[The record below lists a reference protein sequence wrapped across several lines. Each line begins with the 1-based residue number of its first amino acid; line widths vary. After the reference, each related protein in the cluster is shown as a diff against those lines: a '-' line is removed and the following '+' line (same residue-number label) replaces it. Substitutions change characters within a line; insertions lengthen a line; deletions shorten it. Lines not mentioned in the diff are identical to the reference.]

1 MFEAI
6 ALLIVGLGL
15 LVYSADK
22 FVLGAAATATY
33 LGVSS
38 MVVGLIV
45 IGFGTSAPE
54 MVVSAIAAMKGNPG
68 LALGNA
74 VGSNITN
81 IALVLGV
88 GMMVSP
94 LLICSNTVKREMPIL
109 LMVTLFVMWL
119 MWDGELSRLDGV
131 LLIASMFAMTLWM
144 AWLGLR
150 KPKNKDVLKDEYEAE
165 MPQDVSK
172 KAAWLWLSFGIVML
186 PVASMLMVH
195 GATTIA
201 KMLGM
206 SDVVIG
212 LTIVAL
218 GTSLPELSAT
228 VACMKKNEH
237 DLALGNI
244 VGSNMFNLL
253 GVLGISASIKSFKL
267 PDDFLSSDYLVMFDL
282 TLALLVFA
290 LFFVARKKP
299 MPRLIGV
306 FFVGCYCL
314 FNFWLYLRS

>member
-1 MFEAI
+1 MIEAV
-6 ALLIVGLGL
+6 AFLIVGLVL

-22 FVLGAAATATY
+22 FVIGAAATASY

-54 MVVSAIAAMKGNPG
+54 MVVSAIAAMKGNPH

-74 VGSNITN
+74 IGSNITN

-88 GMMVSP
+88 GISVSP
-94 LLICSNTVKREMPIL
+94 LLICSNTVKRELPIL
-109 LMVTLFVMWL
+109 LVVTLFVLLL
-119 MWDGELSRLDGV
+119 MWDGEQSRMDGAI
-131 LLIASMFAMTLWM
+131 LIASMFSMALWM

-150 KPKNKDVLKDEYEAE
+150 KSRDKDILEDEFEAE
-165 MPQDVSK
+165 MPQNVSK
-172 KAAWLWLSFGIVML
+172 KAAWLWLLFGIIML
-186 PVASMLMVH
+186 PVASHLMVH

-201 KMLGM
+201 KMMGM
-206 SDVVIG
+206 SDVIIG

-228 VACMKKNEH
+228 IACMKKNEH

-244 VGSNMFNLL
+244 IGSNMFNLL
-253 GVLGISASIKSFKL
+253 GVLGISASIKAYKL
-267 PDDFLSSDYLVMFDL
+267 PESFLATDYLVMFDL
-282 TLALLVFA
+282 TLMLLIFSLVFA
-290 LFFVARKKP
+290 AKKKP
-299 MPRLIGV
+299 IPRIVGYL
-306 FFVGCYCL
+306 FVISYGAYM
-314 FNFWLYLRS
+314 FWLYQRS

>member
-1 MFEAI
+1 MFEAVVY
-6 ALLIVGLGL
+6 LIVGLIL

-22 FVLGAAATATY
+22 FVMGAAATASY

-88 GMMVSP
+88 GIAVSP
-94 LLICSNTVKREMPIL
+94 LLISSNTVKREMPIL
-109 LMVTLFVMWL
+109 LLVTLFLLFL
-119 MWDGELSRLDGV
+119 MWDGEQSRTDG
-131 LLIASMFAMTLWM
+131 LILIASMFSLTLWM
-144 AWLGLR
+144 AWMGL
-150 KPKNKDVLKDEYEAE
+150 KKSSNDILKDEIEAE
-165 MPQDVSK
+165 IRHDISK
-172 KAAWLWLSFGIVML
+172 KAAWLWLLFGMIML
-186 PVASMLMVH
+186 PLASHLMVN

-201 KMLGM
+201 KMMGM
-206 SDVVIG
+206 TDVVIG

-228 VACMKKNEH
+228 IACMKKQEH

-253 GVLGISASIKSFKL
+253 GVLGISAIIKDYKI
-267 PDDFLSSDYLVMFDL
+267 PDDFLSTDFLVMLDL
-282 TLALLVFA
+282 TLALLIFSLIYV
-290 LFFVARKKP
+290 VKKKP
-299 MPRLIGV
+299 IPRIVGFL
-306 FFVGCYCL
+306 FVISYVVYMI
-314 FNFWLYLRS
+314 WLSQRV